1 MTKYWAAFVSIMLL
15 MATPAAAADWA
26 GGFKACDTDGSGTIS
41 RAEWTACEAKS
52 IHK

>member
-15 MATPAAAADWA
+15 MATPAAADWA